1 MQHSESIKELAA
13 ALLKAQ
19 QSFETATKGAD
30 NPFFKS
36 KFADLPE
43 VWRVAKGP
51 LGANGLAIVQSPESD
66 GNGGIEIETMLVH
79 APSGEWIK
87 SRIRMQPVK
96 NDPQGVGSCIT
107 YARRYALSALIGI
120 VADEDDDGNAASHAA
135 PPAPPVPPAKKE
147 TQKAPA
153 SNIVDIARGLYLS
166 FQEAGMKKDEIME
179 LFKKVTGKSDMKELT
194 PADVDKLKKTLEMR
208 RIEQAA
214 IKEGGGEVVLRKEQ
228 APDGVEEIAFPE

>member
-1 MQHSESIKELAA
+1 MQHSESIKELASA
-13 ALLKAQ
+13 FLKAQ
-19 QSFETATKGAD
+19 QSFETATEDAD

-36 KFADLPE
+36 KYADLPE

-51 LGANGLAIVQSPESD
+51 LGANGLAFVQSPESD
-66 GNGGIEIETMLVH
+66 GNGAIEIETMLVH

-87 SRIRMQPVK
+87 SRMRMKPVK
-96 NDPQGVGSCIT
+96 DDPQGVGSCIT

-135 PPAPPVPPAKKE
+135 PPKAEAKKA
-147 TQKAPA
+147 APT

-166 FQEAGMKKDEIME
+166 FQEAGMKKDEIMA
-179 LFKKVTGKSDMKELT
+179 LFKKVTGKSDMKALAQ
-194 PADVDKLKKTLEMR
+194 ADIDKLKETLEMR

>member
-1 MQHSESIKELAA
+1 MQHSESIKELAS

-36 KFADLPE
+36 KYADLPE

-66 GNGGIEIETMLVH
+66 GNGAIEIETMLVH

-87 SRIRMQPVK
+87 SRMRMKPVK
-96 NDPQGVGSCIT
+96 DDPQGVGSCIT

-135 PPAPPVPPAKKE
+135 PPAAKRESPKPAATAKV
-147 TQKAPA
+147 
-153 SNIVDIARGLYLS
+153 VDIARGMYLS
-166 FQEAGMKKDEIME
+166 FQETGMKKDEIMA
-179 LFKKVTGKSDMKELT
+179 LFQKATGKSDMKALT
-194 PADVDKLKKTLEMR
+194 QPDIDKLKAALEMR
-208 RIEQAA
+208 RIEKAA
-214 IKEGGGEVVLRKEQ
+214 LTEGGGEVVMRKEQ
-228 APDGVEEIAFPE
+228 APDSVEEIAFPE